1 MTPQQLD
8 LDLAGLEIEVLDLI
22 SADEFSGEHGVT
34 EIGASC
40 TGCSSASSGAV

>member
-22 SADEFSGEHGVT
+22 PVDALPGEHGVT

-40 TGCSSASSGAV
+40 QGCTSASSGAV